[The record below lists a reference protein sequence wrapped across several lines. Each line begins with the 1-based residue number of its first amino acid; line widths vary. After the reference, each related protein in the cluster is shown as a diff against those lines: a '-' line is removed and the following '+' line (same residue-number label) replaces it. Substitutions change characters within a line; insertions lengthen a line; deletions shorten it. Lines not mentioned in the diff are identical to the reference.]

1 MLFLTRSNLYIKIWQ
16 FLENEMLQ
24 LGKSEKYNSKIF
36 LLNRKVSKLS
46 FGNIKFEWKFWATLM
61 NVRFSSSKYKKIFN
75 KKGAEICLKV
85 PKILLFIKN
94 VFKMRKNND
103 IHHKSIMIWIVH
115 FWPSKCDFWWK

>member
-1 MLFLTRSNLYIKIWQ
+1 
-16 FLENEMLQ
+16 MLQ

-75 KKGAEICLKV
+75 KKGVEICLKV

-103 IHHKSIMIWIVH
+103 IHHKSIMI
-115 FWPSKCDFWWK
+115 

>member
-1 MLFLTRSNLYIKIWQ
+1 MK
-16 FLENEMLQ
+16 
-24 LGKSEKYNSKIF
+24 
-36 LLNRKVSKLS
+36 
-46 FGNIKFEWKFWATLM
+46 
-61 NVRFSSSKYKKIFN
+61 VRFSSSKYKKIFN

-115 FWPSKCDFWWK
+115 F